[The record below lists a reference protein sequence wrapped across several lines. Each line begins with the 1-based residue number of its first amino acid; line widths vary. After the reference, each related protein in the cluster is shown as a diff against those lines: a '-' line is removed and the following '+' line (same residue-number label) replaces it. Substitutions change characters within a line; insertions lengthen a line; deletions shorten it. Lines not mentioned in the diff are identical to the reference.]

1 MPASPGLPNRTRGF
15 LFLLPPD
22 RNGCGNCGQ
31 TSSSGARFLA
41 DALFMKNNNDTS
53 SISFTAHYTGYVW
66 HHYGLSGEQFVTAQG
81 KTYYTLLRPFE
92 CAARRLIGTD
102 IKTTLLQ
109 RHYLIDRELEQL
121 IAQHPD
127 LQIVELAC
135 GLSPRGHRFTR
146 KHPGITY
153 IETDLPGMVARKQPL
168 LSAINSLDD
177 RHRVVTCNILDRDTM
192 DSLEEVIAREC
203 ESHKPL
209 VIITEGLVNYFE
221 LGTISAVW
229 QRLATVLK
237 RHPVGIYLTDIY
249 PEVEGHRLANLIKAS
264 NQLLRTASRSRFTLH
279 FSSDASMQKH
289 FLHLGFS
296 QATVFNPDHE
306 KTAAPSAQGG
316 AIVRVIRA
324 QA

>member
-92 CAARRLIGTD
+92 CVARRLIGTD

-153 IETDLPGMVARKQPL
+153 IETDLPGMVARKRPL
-168 LSAINSLDD
+168 LSAISSLDD

-192 DSLEEVIAREC
+192 NSLEAVIVREC
-203 ESHKPL
+203 DPARPL
-209 VIITEGLVNYFE
+209 AVITEGLVNYFD
-221 LGTISAVW
+221 LGTISPVW
-229 QRLATVLK
+229 QRLATLLHGFPAGV
-237 RHPVGIYLTDIY
+237 YLTDVY
-249 PEVEGHRLANLIKAS
+249 PEVEGHRFAGIIRAS
-264 NQLLRTASRSRFTLH
+264 NRLLRTASRSRFMLH
-279 FSSDASMQKH
+279 FTCDSNMQSH
-289 FLHLGFS
+289 FLQQGFS
-296 QATVFNPDHE
+296 QVTIFNPDHE
-306 KTAAPSAQGG
+306 KTVAPAARGG
-316 AIVRVIRA
+316 AIVRVVHARA
-324 QA
+324 